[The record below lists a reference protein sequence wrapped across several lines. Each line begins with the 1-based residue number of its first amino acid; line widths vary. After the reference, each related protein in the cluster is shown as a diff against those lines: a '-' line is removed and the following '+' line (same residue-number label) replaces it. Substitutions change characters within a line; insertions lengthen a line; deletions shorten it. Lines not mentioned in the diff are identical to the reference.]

1 MFKKFVIAL
10 ALLTPVGFIA
20 FVGFN
25 SSTIDPVCHVLVNCQ
40 FFKQPY
46 DTAVILNRDAKAGLI
61 NSRNIDDLQ
70 RVYELAEK
78 SSNAIGSA
86 KIPSKY
92 LNTSSLNNSN
102 KELLD
107 KARDRINQE
116 EIAKIYLKQAQYK
129 AAEADILATAYLA
142 RINQK
147 LQRQNDEHA
156 AFLAKLKRESI
167 EFDIKQ
173 ANENTG
179 NNNIYRPPTAYE
191 ILNGG
196 KTYVR
201 PQPEKE
207 VSEWEE
213 KKQQRIE
220 YTEALS
226 LYKESLKLVESIHPN
241 SFVDNEKTLLLKTYS
256 SKVASTQNFI
266 NTYLGQ
272 FKK

>member
-10 ALLTPVGFIA
+10 VLLTPVGFIA
-20 FVGFN
+20 FVAIN
-25 SSTIDPVCHVLVNCQ
+25 SSTIDSVCHVLVNCQ

-46 DTAVILNRDAKAGLI
+46 DTAVILNRDAKAALI

-78 SSNAIGSA
+78 SSNTIGLA

-107 KARDRINQE
+107 KVGNRINQE
-116 EIAKIYLKQAQYK
+116 EVAKIYLKQAKYK
-129 AAEADILATAYLA
+129 AAEADILANAYRE
-142 RINQK
+142 RIE
-147 LQRQNDEHA
+147 LQRIKQKEAHA
-156 AFLAKLKRESI
+156 AFIANLERRSL

-173 ANENTG
+173 ASENTG

-213 KKQQRIE
+213 KKQQSIE

-256 SKVASTQNFI
+256 SNVASTQNFI